1 MAQKYKIT
9 INRGTKN
16 RKYFHGMDLNT
27 PSKEECD
34 KYNKLWDIYN
44 TKGKYNH
51 EEILDEAFLNRYTSH
66 NDVFGMYVKCVLLDK
81 FYSTNV
87 KYIDK
92 LVEHYIN
99 LETTKATETTEY
111 NSYFEEQIKS
121 DKSDKFK
128 FVDELKEVKI
138 TEDEIKNLLSF
149 SSKYCRRYAPLDFPI
164 YDTIVK
170 DVLKYYL
177 NRTNFYE
184 GEPPKNWEKDYVQY
198 KQVVDKFIEKYKFIQ
213 DYVMLDKYLWSLGK
227 QKKTGINM
235 IKDLRS
241 CDKKEIK
248 KVKKKLGID
257 EDRKITIEELED
269 IVIERYELN

>member
-1 MAQKYKIT
+1 MAQKYNIT
-9 INRGTKN
+9 INRGSKN

-51 EEILDEAFLNRYTSH
+51 EEILDEAFLKRYKSH

-99 LETTKATETTEY
+99 LETTKTTETTEY

-121 DKSDKFK
+121 DNPDKFK
-128 FVDELKEVKI
+128 FVDELKKVKV

-177 NRTNFYE
+177 YKTDFYE
-184 GEPPKNWEKDYVQY
+184 GKPPKNWEKDYVQY
-198 KQVVDKFIEKYKFIQ
+198 KQVVDKFIEKYKFIK
-213 DYVMLDKYLWSLGK
+213 DYVMLDKYLWALGK
-227 QKKTGINM
+227 QQETGVQYY
-235 IKDLRS
+235 KDLES
-241 CDKKEIK
+241 GDDKKIK
-248 KVKKKLGID
+248 RIKKKLGISSD
-257 EDRKITIEELED
+257 TSITIDELKN
-269 IVIERYELN
+269 IVIKEFELN